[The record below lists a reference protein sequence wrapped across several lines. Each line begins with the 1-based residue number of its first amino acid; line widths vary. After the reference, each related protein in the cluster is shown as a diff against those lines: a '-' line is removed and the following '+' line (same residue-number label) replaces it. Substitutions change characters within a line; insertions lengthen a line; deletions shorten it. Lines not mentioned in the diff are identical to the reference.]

1 MDLAEAPEEETLVE
15 IPAAVV
21 TLAVLEEI
29 PVGILAAAVALA
41 EDPVVDL
48 T

>member
-21 TLAVLEEI
+21 ALAVLEETLAGI
-29 PVGILAAAVALA
+29 PA

-48 T
+48 VVDQT